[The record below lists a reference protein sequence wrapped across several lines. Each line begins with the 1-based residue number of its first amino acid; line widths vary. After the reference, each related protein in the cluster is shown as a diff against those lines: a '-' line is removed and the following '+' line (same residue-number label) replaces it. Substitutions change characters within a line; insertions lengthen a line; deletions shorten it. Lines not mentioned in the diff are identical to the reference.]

1 MRIINIIEQSSG
13 VITNVTSF
21 CIYEEQLSNEV
32 VEKAEEFF
40 KTQILKNEYFENE
53 ENLEEILDN
62 ALDNG
67 HYEQENKNY
76 YTIDFIWGELN

>member
-53 ENLEEILDN
+53 ENMEDILDN

>member
-53 ENLEEILDN
+53 ENIEDILDN

>member
-40 KTQILKNEYFENE
+40 KTQILKNEKFEDV
-53 ENLEEILDN
+53 ENVEDVLQN

>member
-40 KTQILKNEYFENE
+40 KTQILKNEHFENVE
-53 ENLEEILDN
+53 DMEDVLQN